1 MKLCIKQGN
10 GVCINC
16 PKNLPNSWG
25 DVCRYDAEILL
36 DCLMTIIDTEWTQE
50 QEGIF
55 ADFGIRKKGEVKE

>member
-36 DCLMTIIDTEWTQE
+36 DCLMAIIDTEWTQE
-50 QEGIF
+50 QADIF
-55 ADFGIRKKGEVKE
+55 EDFGIVKE